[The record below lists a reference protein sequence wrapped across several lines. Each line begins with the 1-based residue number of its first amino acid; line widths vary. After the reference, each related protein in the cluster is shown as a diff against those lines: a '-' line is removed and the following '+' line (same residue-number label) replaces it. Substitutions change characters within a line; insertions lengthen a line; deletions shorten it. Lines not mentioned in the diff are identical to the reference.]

1 MDGSTKEKLRVEGN
15 QVMMLNII
23 VTQKRKDYSEIIK
36 FINTWRRKL
45 EDDSSMQNSKQ
56 YANLN
61 DVITDIRKKD
71 AIIKRWQGGMSVTYK
86 VAQEVNARKKHSKS
100 NHHSTNTNLKS
111 NHK

>member
-71 AIIKRWQGGMSVTYK
+71 AIIKRWKIDATLKRLTMTVYK
-86 VAQEVNARKKHSKS
+86 KRSKFHGS
-100 NHHSTNTNLKS
+100 
-111 NHK
+111 